1 MQHQR
6 AIVQCCSAR
15 DKPMAEP
22 RACQP
27 VLVGLASAAYNQ
39 RNTRARVGKGPN
51 MLTLAKRLIWMSML
65 AALTTTTLA
74 CSSGPKA
81 VRGTDEPGLD
91 YAAMGT
97 GLDRRDLQ
105 RMLNEN
111 MQTMRTSAVVQRWTQ
126 EDRPSVAVLPIQN
139 DTSEHIDS
147 ALNALISDIE
157 TQLIN
162 WGAVRVISLQ
172 NQQQMMEE
180 IRRQYAE
187 GFDQSKI
194 AHWGKQIGAR
204 YFVTGKVYTTD
215 ERVGDQRRVQYYLFI
230 QVLNVETGEIM
241 FQNKTNTT
249 KAIIRD

>member
-1 MQHQR
+1 VQR
-6 AIVQCCSAR
+6 VSGR
-15 DKPMAEP
+15 
-22 RACQP
+22 
-27 VLVGLASAAYNQ
+27 VLLIAGATLALAS
-39 RNTRARVGKGPN
+39 
-51 MLTLAKRLIWMSML
+51 
-65 AALTTTTLA
+65 
-74 CSSGPKA
+74 CSSGPRA

-91 YAAMGT
+91 YEAMST
-97 GLDRRDLQ
+97 GLDKRDLQ
-105 RMLNEN
+105 RMMNEN
-111 MQTMRTSAVVQRWTQ
+111 MQVMRTSAVVQRWMQ
-126 EDRPSVAVLPIQN
+126 EDRPPVAVLPLQN
-139 DTSEHIDS
+139 ETSEHIDS

-172 NQQQMMEE
+172 HQQNMMEE
-180 IRRQYAE
+180 IRRQYSD
-187 GFDQSKI
+187 GFDQTKI

-230 QVLNVETGEIM
+230 QVMNVETGEIM

>member
-1 MQHQR
+1 VRLLKFADCRPSKSIEKPIDSPIHNRKPATSKGETHMPRHTARFVQR
-6 AIVQCCSAR
+6 VSGR
-15 DKPMAEP
+15 
-22 RACQP
+22 
-27 VLVGLASAAYNQ
+27 VLLIAAATLVLAS
-39 RNTRARVGKGPN
+39 
-51 MLTLAKRLIWMSML
+51 
-65 AALTTTTLA
+65 
-74 CSSGPKA
+74 CSSGPRA

-91 YAAMGT
+91 YEAMST
-97 GLDRRDLQ
+97 GLDKRDLQ
-105 RMLNEN
+105 RMMNEN
-111 MQTMRTSAVVQRWTQ
+111 MQVMRTSAVVQRWMQ
-126 EDRPSVAVLPIQN
+126 EDRPPVAVLPLQN
-139 DTSEHIDS
+139 ETSEHIDS

-172 NQQQMMEE
+172 NQQNMMEE
-180 IRRQYAE
+180 IRRQYSD
-187 GFDQSKI
+187 GFDQTKI

-230 QVLNVETGEIM
+230 QVMNVETGEIM

>member
-1 MQHQR
+1 
-6 AIVQCCSAR
+6 
-15 DKPMAEP
+15 
-22 RACQP
+22 
-27 VLVGLASAAYNQ
+27 VLLTAAATLALAS
-39 RNTRARVGKGPN
+39 
-51 MLTLAKRLIWMSML
+51 
-65 AALTTTTLA
+65 
-74 CSSGPKA
+74 CSSGPRA

-91 YAAMGT
+91 YEAMST
-97 GLDRRDLQ
+97 GLDKRDLQ
-105 RMLNEN
+105 RMMNEN
-111 MQTMRTSAVVQRWTQ
+111 MQVMRTSAVVQRWMQ
-126 EDRPSVAVLPIQN
+126 EDRPPVAVLPLQN
-139 DTSEHIDS
+139 ETSEHIDS

-172 NQQQMMEE
+172 NQQNMMEE
-180 IRRQYAE
+180 IRRQYSD
-187 GFDQSKI
+187 GFDQTKI

-230 QVLNVETGEIM
+230 QVMNVETGEIL

>member
-1 MQHQR
+1 MTMSIQLK
-6 AIVQCCSAR
+6 AAR
-15 DKPMAEP
+15 FGRFSIRSSCAL
-22 RACQP
+22 A
-27 VLVGLASAAYNQ
+27 LLASPAFL
-39 RNTRARVGKGPN
+39 G
-51 MLTLAKRLIWMSML
+51 
-65 AALTTTTLA
+65 A

-91 YAAMGT
+91 YAAMST
-97 GLDRRDLQ
+97 GLDKRDLQ

-111 MQTMRTSAVVQRWTQ
+111 MQTMRTSAVVQRWMQ
-126 EDRPSVAVLPIQN
+126 EDRPPVAVLPLQN

-147 ALNALISDIE
+147 ALQALIADIE

-187 GFDQSKI
+187 GFDQTKI

-241 FQNKTNTT
+241 FQNKNNTT
-249 KAIIRD
+249 KAIVR

>member
-1 MQHQR
+1 MSRHNTRFGQR
-6 AIVQCCSAR
+6 AGR
-15 DKPMAEP
+15 
-22 RACQP
+22 
-27 VLVGLASAAYNQ
+27 VLLTAAAALALAS
-39 RNTRARVGKGPN
+39 
-51 MLTLAKRLIWMSML
+51 
-65 AALTTTTLA
+65 
-74 CSSGPKA
+74 CSSGPRA

-91 YAAMGT
+91 YEAMTT
-97 GLDRRDLQ
+97 GLDKRDLQ
-105 RMLNEN
+105 RMMNEN
-111 MQTMRTSAVVQRWTQ
+111 MQVMRTSAVVQRWMQ
-126 EDRPSVAVLPIQN
+126 EDRPPVAVLPLQN
-139 DTSEHIDS
+139 ETSEHIDS

-172 NQQQMMEE
+172 NQQNMMEE
-180 IRRQYAE
+180 IRRQYGD
-187 GFDQSKI
+187 GFDQTKI

-230 QVLNVETGEIM
+230 QVMNVETGEIM

>member
-1 MQHQR
+1 MSRHNTRFGQR
-6 AIVQCCSAR
+6 VSGR
-15 DKPMAEP
+15 
-22 RACQP
+22 
-27 VLVGLASAAYNQ
+27 VLLIAAAALSLAS
-39 RNTRARVGKGPN
+39 
-51 MLTLAKRLIWMSML
+51 
-65 AALTTTTLA
+65 
-74 CSSGPKA
+74 CSSGPRA

-91 YAAMGT
+91 YEAMST
-97 GLDRRDLQ
+97 GLDKRDLQ
-105 RMLNEN
+105 RMMNEN
-111 MQTMRTSAVVQRWTQ
+111 MQVMRTSAVVQRWMQ
-126 EDRPSVAVLPIQN
+126 EDRPPVAVLPLQN
-139 DTSEHIDS
+139 ETSEHIDS

-172 NQQQMMEE
+172 NQQNMMEE
-180 IRRQYAE
+180 IRRQYSD

-230 QVLNVETGEIM
+230 QVMNVETGEIM